1 MPASPQVSDYTN
13 ELTREEIAFFEE
25 VEKYL
30 DWQKY
35 PEGVPIPR
43 NLMGNFVRNIHYDN
57 EGPQYRFP
65 RIEQLIATIVAQFAD
80 KHFSQSTS

>member
-30 DWQKY
+30 DRQKY
-35 PEGVPIPR
+35 PEGVPTIPR
-43 NLMGNFVRNIHYDN
+43 NLMGNFVQNIHYDN
-57 EGPQYRFP
+57 EGP
-65 RIEQLIATIVAQFAD
+65 
-80 KHFSQSTS
+80 